1 MSEKSTQLFLRTIV
15 ESRPWTASD
24 VDFMRRNADSGALW
38 IALQL
43 GRSVASVKGAA
54 NRYRIS
60 LRRKGE
66 ARGHLLGQP
75 RDESWSELR
84 HVGLNNP
91 DKIRKAVIDGELN
104 LEDVE
109 ATLRA
114 IADGTTQRICPACS
128 VRNADRPTGWC
139 TPCYTRELARAHQDA
154 TDRIEARRALD
165 AARQG
170 KSRARRATDA

>member
-1 MSEKSTQLFLRTIV
+1 MSDETAQLMLRTIV
-15 ESRPWTASD
+15 ESRPWTAGD
-24 VDFMRRNADSGALW
+24 VEFMRRNADSGALW

-43 GRSVASVKGAA
+43 GRSVGSVKAAA
-54 NRYRIS
+54 NRNRIS

-75 RDESWSELR
+75 RSESWRELR
-84 HVGLNNP
+84 EMGLNNP
-91 DKIRKAVIDGELN
+91 DKVRQAVIDGDLN

-114 IADGTTQRICPACS
+114 IADGTTNRICPACT
-128 VRNADRPTGWC
+128 VRTADRPTGWC
-139 TPCYTRELARAHQDA
+139 TPCYTRELARAHRDA
-154 TDRIEARRALD
+154 TDRIEARRDLD